1 MGGVRSVKSVAADAE
16 VEDQTTKEWAAGE
29 ATRKAATT
37 TKKAVSTAKK
47 KVAGKVSK
55 SLT

>member
-1 MGGVRSVKSVAADAE
+1 MKSVAADAE

>member
-1 MGGVRSVKSVAADAE
+1 MKSVAADAE
-16 VEDQTTKEWAAGE
+16 VEDQTTKEWAAGK